1 MNYPD
6 FKLTHI
12 TFYHGACSRHL
23 GLEQLKDRMVE
34 LSTMSQAFDQ
44 PLF

>member
-12 TFYHGACSRHL
+12 TFYYEACSRHL
-23 GLEQLKDRMVE
+23 GLEQSKDRTVK
-34 LSTMSQAFDQ
+34 SSAMSQA
-44 PLF
+44 L